1 MVLLK
6 KEKNLEGNHLTLSLK
21 ADFDF
26 EKPVLQVKMQTT
38 WISGCMAF
46 DFSHLK
52 HVRL

>member
-21 ADFDF
+21 ANFDF

-38 WISGCMAF
+38 WILAF